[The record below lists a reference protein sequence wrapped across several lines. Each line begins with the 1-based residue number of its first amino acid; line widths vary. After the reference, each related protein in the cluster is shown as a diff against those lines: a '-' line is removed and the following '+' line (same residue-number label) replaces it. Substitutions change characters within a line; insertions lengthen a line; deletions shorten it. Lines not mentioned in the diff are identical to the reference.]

1 MIRLFYT
8 CPIIAAMMAK
18 HHGVKMLYRRDG
30 KELLHPLPLWQ
41 FARRIEFGDGKE
53 QYVIH
58 QDSLGIFDPI
68 VGDIVINCDDMPAL
82 VVKDSAPPET
92 HTVSLSV
99 AKEFVGKEAS
109 IILRGGFPFVMPES
123 EAA

>member
-1 MIRLFYT
+1 MRLFYK

-18 HHGVKMLYRRDG
+18 HHGVKMLSRRDG
-30 KELLHPLPLWQ
+30 KELSRPLPLWQ
-41 FARRIEFGDGKE
+41 FARRIEFGDGKD

-58 QDSLGIFDPI
+58 PDSLGIFEPM
-68 VGDIVINCDDMPAL
+68 VGDIVINCDEMPAL

-92 HTVSLSV
+92 HTVKLSV

-109 IILRGGFPFVMPES
+109 IIQRDGLPFVMPES
-123 EAA
+123 EEV